1 MVELAIHSKA
11 FNVAR
16 RLTAQNDF
24 DIMHSCVE
32 ETVDDTMSTTP
43 PRKFDYLSCA
53 ELASHLTKTK
63 QVPPEC
69 SKFTDIVSSIRRRE
83 TDSTNGTEILS

>member
-1 MVELAIHSKA
+1 MNSQ
-11 FNVAR
+11 
-16 RLTAQNDF
+16 T
-24 DIMHSCVE
+24 
-32 ETVDDTMSTTP
+32 DDAMSTTP
-43 PRKFDYLSCA
+43 PRKYDYLSCA

-69 SKFTDIVSSIRRRE
+69 NKFTDIMSSIRRRE